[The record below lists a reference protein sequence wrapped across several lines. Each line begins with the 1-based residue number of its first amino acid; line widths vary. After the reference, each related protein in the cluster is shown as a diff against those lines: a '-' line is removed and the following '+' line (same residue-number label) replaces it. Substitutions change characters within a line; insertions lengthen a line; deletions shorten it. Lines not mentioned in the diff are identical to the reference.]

1 MRTATRY
8 SKAMHA
14 GCFRGS
20 TPDSCGKAPSR
31 NNSRRL
37 DPVRACAY
45 SMRMDPTH
53 KLSRNAGDQA
63 TRRPQKQAVNL
74 SISRELLN
82 RARSGDLNLSNIL
95 EVALEQKLEQQ

>member
-1 MRTATRY
+1 
-8 SKAMHA
+8 
-14 GCFRGS
+14 
-20 TPDSCGKAPSR
+20 
-31 NNSRRL
+31 
-37 DPVRACAY
+37 
-45 SMRMDPTH
+45 MRMDRAH

-95 EVALEQKLEQQ
+95 EVALEQKLEQQARELWLAENRAGIEAYNEQVEKHGVFSDGLRAF